1 MNAMVDRLKAMFA
14 EEAARLEQV
23 RREANLDSLTGLSN
37 RSFFMNQL
45 AAAQL
50 AESLIISVGEARK
63 ILGNDANGISDNCL
77 TKLILDLSELAIDIL
92 KHKQNT
98 L

>member
-1 MNAMVDRLKAMFA
+1 MKALLKTKNTTRL
-14 EEAARLEQV
+14 LEP
-23 RREANLDSLTGLSN
+23 T
-37 RSFFMNQL
+37 
-45 AAAQL
+45 AAQL

-77 TKLILDLSELAIDIL
+77 TKLILDIL